1 MSVSHASFVIVAMY
15 YNGDGGGGGDGD
27 SYQNLEYQSCGVTF
41 KVEWW
46 KYGMAGVTG
55 MAGAYYAGAYY
66 AGARMWPQ
74 LIVPLLKNWGVLNFG
89 LRVENS
95 GGRRICRDMKVI
107 GLCFS

>member
-1 MSVSHASFVIVAMY
+1 MGTLIKTWNVRAV
-15 YNGDGGGGGDGD
+15 
-27 SYQNLEYQSCGVTF
+27 GVTL

-46 KYGMAGVTG
+46 KYGMAGVMG

-74 LIVPLLKNWGVLNFG
+74 LIVSSLKNQGVLNFG

-95 GGRRICRDMKVI
+95 GGRQICGDMKVI